1 MDERDI
7 FLSNE
12 KSKIFYIL
20 LLIDNIEKIG
30 YPDIIHFLLHLF
42 FFSVLSNIWFKELKL
57 KKWDSLIECSI

>member
-42 FFSVLSNIWFKELKL
+42 FFLCFIKY
-57 KKWDSLIECSI
+57 LI

>member
-30 YPDIIHFLLHLF
+30 YPDIIHFLLYLF
-42 FFSVLSNIWFKELKL
+42 FSLFYQIFDLKN
-57 KKWDSLIECSI
+57 